1 LPPSFGTSFS
11 RKGMKACPSTRKRV
25 RLLFA
30 DHQFFAETEQHLA
43 DDLAHRGAD
52 ITAWRA

>member
-1 LPPSFGTSFS
+1 
-11 RKGMKACPSTRKRV
+11 MKACPSTRKRV

-30 DHQFFAETEQHLA
+30 DHQFVAETEQHLA